1 MVWSTFTPFPARV
14 NSSHL
19 WQFMLGTSWG
29 ESLIASNQPPM
40 MIWADW
46 KKCLMMTPQ
55 FGGEKPRLL
64 VMFRACG
71 ERSPGCYSH
80 VQSMWREKPRLLVM
94 FRACKREKPRLLF
107 MFRACG
113 EWSPGCYSRSERV
126 EREASVSSHVQ
137 SMGRREDPGSSH
149 VRSVLREASVSSHV
163 HVCGEPPL
171 CHVSER
177 AERSR
182 SF

>member
-1 MVWSTFTPFPARV
+1 MAIHVGHILGGIFDCFQPASDDDLGGLEEMFNDDPAVWGREAPVA
-14 NSSHL
+14 
-19 WQFMLGTSWG
+19 
-29 ESLIASNQPPM
+29 
-40 MIWADW
+40 
-46 KKCLMMTPQ
+46 
-55 FGGEKPRLL
+55 
-64 VMFRACG
+64 
-71 ERSPGCYSH
+71 SH